1 MPKRVN
7 RITLRA
13 LYSDDV
19 RRIPLA
25 GLGKV
30 KRTGRFAPRRL
41 SLMPARP
48 PVQPGSAFKAAV
60 RAVPRNQKKPASEP
74 NPLNQFGLRRVQ
86 SPVGSPLLLL
96 VGVMYFHDKGTNRR
110 VMLIGLMF
118 CTAFVLVSFFA
129 RPQPEND
136 RVLVKADRLTLT
148 AGKPPLAN

>member
-1 MPKRVN
+1 VN

-13 LYSDDV
+13 HYSDDV
-19 RRIPLA
+19 RPS
-25 GLGKV
+25 GLGL
-30 KRTGRFAPRRL
+30 RR
-41 SLMPARP
+41 
-48 PVQPGSAFKAAV
+48 GG
-60 RAVPRNQKKPASEP
+60 NQKKPASQP
-74 NPLNQFGLRRVQ
+74 NPLNQFGRRRVQ
-86 SPVGSPLLLL
+86 SPLELPLLPL